1 MIEDIDVSESSDNLN
16 DFYDSDENVAPG
28 VDKSLYKM
36 TDEPLTQL
44 DKLLLKGFYT
54 SNRVELDNPSIFR
67 GPTKGGTDVN
77 ISERDGLMTVS

>member
-36 TDEPLTQL
+36 TDEPLT
-44 DKLLLKGFYT
+44 
-54 SNRVELDNPSIFR
+54 
-67 GPTKGGTDVN
+67 
-77 ISERDGLMTVS
+77 